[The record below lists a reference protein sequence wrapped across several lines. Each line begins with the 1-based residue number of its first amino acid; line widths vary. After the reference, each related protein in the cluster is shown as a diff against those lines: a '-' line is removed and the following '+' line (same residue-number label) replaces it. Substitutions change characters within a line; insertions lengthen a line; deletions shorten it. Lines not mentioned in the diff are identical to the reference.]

1 METALRLMRCDERWT
16 ALAARLSRRGKPKGV
31 IIAAVANRWM
41 RWLFH
46 QMQPSC
52 LAA

>member
-1 METALRLMRCDERWT
+1 MRYDEKWTRL
-16 ALAARLSRRGKPKGV
+16 AVRLSARGKPV
-31 IIAAVANRWM
+31 SLISAAVANRWM

-46 QMQPSC
+46 QMQPGQ